1 MLTEV
6 VKYLPLEGL
15 IVCSS
20 TVQVKIKPP
29 FYSNIMY
36 YSNLS

>member
-1 MLTEV
+1 MLTEMI
-6 VKYLPLEGL
+6 KYLPLEVL

-29 FYSNIMY
+29 FYPNIMY